1 MYYNSNQS
9 SIPCYLV
16 SSLIF
21 ARYKDPHLLQPITC
35 PIATRDTRKC
45 PPIQNATRLRTAQN
59 PLSIHLR
66 CCSFFRLSPRTKLSP
81 RILAMSAGHAYA
93 VIRCPKK
100 RRAEAE
106 GEEME
111 YERSKGWLELPVA
124 SSPLLQL
131 LGRSISRVPHSSTN
145 RRHTHIL
152 NIEYLA

>member
-1 MYYNSNQS
+1 MLS
-9 SIPCYLV
+9 V

-21 ARYKDPHLLQPITC
+21 ARHKDPHLLQPITC

-66 CCSFFRLSPRTKLSP
+66 CCSFFRLSQRTKLSP
-81 RILAMSAGHAYA
+81 CILAVLAGHAYA

-145 RRHTHIL
+145 RRHPHIL